1 MSVADGGHEQQQ
13 DFVAEWLRLIRRRVP
28 WAVAVFGVIMAL
40 AAAVVFLSRPV
51 YRAEARLRLGEPPP
65 MSGVSPTA
73 GIFSFLQ
80 LGGDPFSND
89 LELLGSRSLA
99 EELVRDVALQ
109 VRLDAPRGFHRDSLV
124 TALSAA
130 DSTVKETFSVTWTD
144 ATTVSVRRTSPTD
157 SVIGAF
163 QSGTSVRFGGVR
175 ATFRSREPWGPEEI
189 EISTLPFGELVPRVS
204 SALSLTRT
212 RREANV
218 LVISYAH
225 TDPAV
230 TVAVVEG
237 AVAHFLAMRAQLMER
252 ESAETVDSLRTVA
265 RATEVE
271 LLVAEAAVE
280 ELQRSTGMIDPDA
293 QSEALIQRYEES
305 VGALETARA
314 ELEAL
319 ELQLA
324 RVEQATDP
332 IEAWT
337 TLVAHPR
344 FLENQTVGDILGRLA
359 ELQAELTAVTAGRTS
374 ARRDVQTLQAQIGQM
389 DGALR
394 TLATEFRGALSG
406 QVVELE
412 LRVASM
418 DTALSRI
425 PEQVLELGRRQ
436 RTARVLAELLII
448 TEQRLR
454 QEEIRQALTFSN
466 VQVIDSPALWYRPIW
481 PRKKLGLA
489 VGFLLAAG
497 CALLT
502 VVVVEK
508 ADGRIHSE
516 VDVRAAT
523 GAPVLFGVVRSKSGL
538 RLTEQDAAAFR
549 HGVEHAGADRVVTV
563 ASVSGGTDPG
573 GVIEAL
579 TDLGVTLEM
588 HDASLHDFGAAVGAA
603 ARGGVV
609 VLVIQA
615 GHSTR
620 SHTARAARL
629 VEEAGGRVAG
639 TIVVADSS
647 PRLEALWA

>member
-1 MSVADGGHEQQQ
+1 MSVAYGGNGAPQ
-13 DFVAEWLRLIRRRVP
+13 DFVAEWLRLLRRRAP
-28 WAVAVFGVIMAL
+28 WAVAVFSAIMAL
-40 AAAVVFLSRPV
+40 TAAVVFLSRPV
-51 YRAEARLRLGEPPP
+51 YSAEARLSLGEPPP
-65 MSGVSPTA
+65 MSGVSPNA

-99 EELVRDVALQ
+99 EELVRDVALH
-109 VRLDAPRGFHRDSLV
+109 VRVDAPRGFHRDSLF
-124 TALSAA
+124 TALSGA

-157 SVIGAF
+157 SAMGSF
-163 QSGTSVRFGGVR
+163 QAGMPARFGGVR
-175 ATFRSREPWGPEEI
+175 ATFRPREPWGPEEI
-189 EISTLPFGELVPRVS
+189 DISTLPFGEVVPQVS
-204 SALSLTRT
+204 SRLSLSRT

-225 TDPAV
+225 TDPGVAD
-230 TVAVVEG
+230 AVVEG
-237 AVAHFLAMRAQLMER
+237 AITHFLAMRAEIMER
-252 ESAETVDSLRTVA
+252 ESAETVDSLRSVA
-265 RATEVE
+265 RSTDAE
-271 LLVAEAAVE
+271 LLAAEAVVE
-280 ELQRSTGMIDPDA
+280 ELQRSAGMVAPDA

-324 RVEQATDP
+324 RVQQATDP

-344 FLENQTVGDILGRLA
+344 FLENQTIGEILGRLTQ
-359 ELQAELTAVTAGRTS
+359 LQAQLTALIARRTS
-374 ARRDVQTLQAQIGQM
+374 ASRDVQTLEAQIGQL

-394 TLATEFRGALSG
+394 TIATEFRGALSG
-406 QVVELE
+406 QVVDLE
-412 LRVASM
+412 LRVAAM
-418 DTALSRI
+418 DATLSRI
-425 PEQVLELGRRQ
+425 PEQVIELGRRQ

-466 VQVIDSPALWYRPIW
+466 VQVIDPPALWYRPIW

-497 CALLT
+497 GALLT
-502 VVVVEK
+502 VVVVEQ

-516 VDVRAAT
+516 GDVRAAT
-523 GAPVLFGVVRSKSGL
+523 GAPILFGVVRSKSGL
-538 RLTEQDAAAFR
+538 RLTEQDAAVFR
-549 HGVEHAGADRVVTV
+549 HGVERAGADGVVTV
-563 ASVSGGTDPG
+563 ASVSGGSEPG

-579 TDLGVTLEM
+579 TGLGVTLEM
-588 HDASLHDFGAAVGAA
+588 HGASLHAFGAAVGAA

-609 VLVIQA
+609 VLVIRA

-629 VEEAGGRVAG
+629 IEEAGGRVAG

-647 PRLEALWA
+647 ARLESLWA

>member
-1 MSVADGGHEQQQ
+1 MSVADGGHEPPQ
-13 DFVAEWLRLIRRRVP
+13 DFVAEWLRLIRRRTP
-28 WAVAVFGVIMAL
+28 WAVAIFGAVMAL
-40 AAAVVFLSRPV
+40 AVAVVFLSRPV
-51 YRAEARLRLGEPPP
+51 YSAEARLRLGEPPP

-99 EELVRDVALQ
+99 EELVRDVALH
-109 VRLDAPRGFHRDSLV
+109 VRVDAPRGFHRDSLV

-157 SVIGAF
+157 SLIGPF
-163 QSGTSVRFGGVR
+163 QAGTAARFGGVR
-175 ATFRSREPWGPEEI
+175 VTFRPREPWGPEKI
-189 EISTLPFGELVPRVS
+189 EINTLPFGEVVPRVS
-204 SALSLTRT
+204 GGLGLTRT

-225 TDPAV
+225 TDPGIAL
-230 TVAVVEG
+230 AVVEG
-237 AVAHFLAMRAQLMER
+237 AITHFLGMRAQLMER
-252 ESAETVDSLRTVA
+252 ESAETVDSLRSVA

-271 LLVAEAAVE
+271 LLAAEAAVE
-280 ELQRSTGMIDPDA
+280 RMQRSTGMIAPDA
-293 QSEALIQRYEES
+293 QSEALIRRYEES
-305 VGALETARA
+305 VGAPETARA
-314 ELEAL
+314 ELVAL

-344 FLENQTVGDILGRLA
+344 FLENQTVGDILGRLT
-359 ELQAELTAVTAGRTS
+359 ELQAELTALAARRTS
-374 ARRDVQTLQAQIGQM
+374 VIREVQILQAQIGQL
-389 DGALR
+389 DAALR

-406 QVVELE
+406 QVADFE
-412 LRVASM
+412 LRVAAM
-418 DTALSRI
+418 DAALSKI

-436 RTARVLAELLII
+436 RMARVLAELLII

-466 VQVIDSPALWYRPIW
+466 VQVIDPPALWYRPIW

-489 VGFLLAAG
+489 VGFLLASG

-502 VVVVEK
+502 VVVVER

-523 GAPVLFGVVRSKSGL
+523 GAPVLFGAVRSKSGL
-538 RLTEQDAAAFR
+538 RLT
-549 HGVEHAGADRVVTV
+549 
-563 ASVSGGTDPG
+563 
-573 GVIEAL
+573 
-579 TDLGVTLEM
+579 
-588 HDASLHDFGAAVGAA
+588 
-603 ARGGVV
+603 
-609 VLVIQA
+609 
-615 GHSTR
+615 
-620 SHTARAARL
+620 
-629 VEEAGGRVAG
+629 
-639 TIVVADSS
+639 
-647 PRLEALWA
+647 

>member
-1 MSVADGGHEQQQ
+1 MSVAYGGNEPPQ
-13 DFVAEWLRLIRRRVP
+13 DFVAEWLRLIRRRAP
-28 WAVAVFGVIMAL
+28 WAVAVFSAIMAL

-51 YRAEARLRLGEPPP
+51 YSAEARLSLGEPPP
-65 MSGVSPTA
+65 MSGVSPNA

-99 EELVRDVALQ
+99 EALVRDVALH
-109 VRLDAPRGFHRDSLV
+109 VRVDAPRDFHRDSLF
-124 TALSAA
+124 TALSAE

-144 ATTVSVRRTSPTD
+144 ATTVSVRRTSPSD
-157 SVIGAF
+157 SVIGSF
-163 QSGTSVRFGGVR
+163 QTGTSAHFGGVR
-175 ATFRSREPWGPEEI
+175 ATFRAREPWGPEEI
-189 EISTLPFGELVPRVS
+189 DISTLPFGEVVPRVS
-204 SALSLTRT
+204 SGLSLTRT

-225 TDPAV
+225 TDPGVA
-230 TVAVVEG
+230 VAVVEG
-237 AVAHFLAMRAQLMER
+237 AVAHFLAMRAELMER
-252 ESAETVDSLRTVA
+252 ESAETVDSLRSVA

-271 LLVAEAAVE
+271 LLEAEAAVE
-280 ELQRSTGMIDPDA
+280 ELQRSTGMIVPDV

-314 ELEAL
+314 EFEAL
-319 ELQLA
+319 EVRLA
-324 RVEQATDP
+324 RVQQATDP

-344 FLENQTVGDILGRLA
+344 FLENQTVGEMLGRLT
-359 ELQAELTAVTAGRTS
+359 ELQAELTALTAMRTPAS
-374 ARRDVQTLQAQIGQM
+374 RDVQTLQAQIGQL

-394 TLATEFRGALSG
+394 TIATEFLGALSG
-406 QVVELE
+406 QVADLE
-412 LRVASM
+412 LRVAAM
-418 DTALSRI
+418 DSTLSGI
-425 PEQVLELGRRQ
+425 PAQVLELGRRQ
-436 RTARVLAELLII
+436 RTARLLAELLII

-466 VQVIDSPALWYRPIW
+466 VQVIDPPALWYRPIW

-489 VGFLLAAG
+489 VGFLLATG
-497 CALLT
+497 CAVLA

-516 VDVRAAT
+516 RDVRALT
-523 GAPVLFGVVRSKSGL
+523 GAPILFGAVRSKSGL
-538 RLTEQDAAAFR
+538 LLTEQDAAAFG
-549 HGVEHAGADRVVTV
+549 HAVERAGAKGVVTV

-573 GVIEAL
+573 VVIEAL
-579 TDLGVTLEM
+579 TGLGVTLEM
-588 HDASLHDFGAAVGAA
+588 HDASLDAFGAAVGAA

-609 VLVIQA
+609 VLVIRA

-629 VEEAGGRVAG
+629 IEEAGGRVAG
-639 TIVVADSS
+639 TIVLADSGA
-647 PRLEALWA
+647 RLESLWA